1 MAAHTRHP
9 SGMGRPNTFKV
20 IRDPLWNNIRVDAQA
35 LAVLDSE
42 PMQRLRYIRQLG
54 HAFLVYPTAN
64 HTRFEHAVGTYH
76 LAGRALSLLAERGEL
91 EGVAGDQPALI
102 RLAGLLHDVG
112 HYPFSHA
119 LEEAGLPSHEDL
131 AKAHFDDPSLRA
143 ALANTGFDDVA
154 ARLHDLITGRSDSPL
169 QGLISGS
176 LDLDKLEY
184 LTRDA
189 RMCGVPY
196 GAVDVDRLIHA
207 LAVVDTPAGTRRMAI
222 REKGVSA
229 LESLLFARYQ
239 MYRNVYWH
247 HAVRSATAMFKRT
260 VRDALAS
267 NHVTMD
273 LVAHTTDEELIT
285 HLRGADDNAIPLRLR
300 RRQLYKRVTDIAGE
314 DVPEGAGDWVADDP
328 DLAERVEN
336 QLAEELGL
344 QPGEI
349 LLDFPAKAK
358 MIDVDMPLLRPDGSV
373 EPLGTPQPAAQIGI
387 QRVADELHARARRLR
402 IFAAAPCEPDDRKVL
417 RLVEHTGAEIEGEL
431 GNGPLLR

>member
-1 MAAHTRHP
+1 
-9 SGMGRPNTFKV
+9 MGRPNGFKV
-20 IRDPLWNNIRVDAQA
+20 VRDPLWNNIHIDAQA

-42 PMQRLRYIRQLG
+42 PLQRLRYIRQLG

-76 LAGRALSLLAERGEL
+76 LAQRAISLLADRGEL
-91 EGVAGDQPALI
+91 ENIAQEERTLI
-102 RLAGLLHDVG
+102 RLAGLVHDVG

-131 AKAHFDDPSLRA
+131 AALHFAEPSLA
-143 ALANTGFDDVA
+143 VALERTGFDNVEV
-154 ARLHDLITGRSDSPL
+154 RLQALIAGTSTSPL

-196 GAVDVDRLIHA
+196 GAVDVDRLLHA
-207 LAVVDTPAGTRRMAI
+207 LTVVEIPDGRTVVGI
-222 REKGVSA
+222 REKGISA

-260 VRDALAS
+260 VRDAIAG
-267 NHVTMD
+267 NHLTID
-273 LVAHTTDEELIT
+273 TIAHSTDEELMA
-285 HLRGADDNAIPLRLR
+285 HLRAVQSNALALRLR
-300 RRQLYKRVTDIAGE
+300 QRRLYKRVVDIAGQ
-314 DVPEGAGDWVADDP
+314 DVPERSGDWVADSP
-328 DLAERVEN
+328 DFVEQVEN
-336 QLAEELGL
+336 RLAHELKL
-344 QPGEI
+344 EPGEV

-358 MIDVDMPLLRPDGSV
+358 MIEVDMPLLRKDGTV
-373 EPLGTPQPAAQIGI
+373 ESLGTPNGAAQLGI
-387 QRVADELHARARRLR
+387 QRMADELHARARRLR
-402 IFAAAPCEPDDRKVL
+402 VFAASHRAIDPHSIL
-417 RLVEHTGAEIEGEL
+417 GLVERKKNEVASDLAGNVEL
-431 GNGPLLR
+431 LNRS

>member
-1 MAAHTRHP
+1 
-9 SGMGRPNTFKV
+9 MGRPTAFKV
-20 IRDPLWNNIRVDAQA
+20 IRDPLWNNIRVEPQA

-76 LAGRALSLLAERGEL
+76 LAGRALSLLIERGEL
-91 EGVAGDQPALI
+91 AGVAPDQPALI
-102 RLAGLLHDVG
+102 RLAGLVHDVG

-119 LEEAGLPSHEDL
+119 LEEAGFPSHEDL
-131 AKAHFDDPSLRA
+131 AKIHFDDPSLCA
-143 ALANTGFDDVA
+143 ALADTGFDQVA
-154 ARLHDLITGRSDSPL
+154 VRLHDLITGRSDSPL

-196 GAVDVDRLIHA
+196 GAVDVDRLLHA
-207 LAVVDTPAGTRRMAI
+207 LAVVDTPAGQRRVAI
-222 REKGVSA
+222 QEKGISA

-260 VRDALAS
+260 VRNALATS
-267 NHVTMD
+267 HVTID
-273 LVAHTTDEELIT
+273 LVAHSTDEELMK
-285 HLRGADDNAIPLRLR
+285 HLREAAHNTIPLRLR

-314 DVPEGAGDWVADDP
+314 DVPEGAGDWVAADP
-328 DLAERVEN
+328 DLTERVEN

-358 MIDVDMPLLRPDGSV
+358 MLDVDMPLLRQDGSV
-373 EPLGTPQPAAQIGI
+373 EPLGTPQPAAHIGI

-402 IFAAAPCEPDDRKVL
+402 VFAAAPCGLDDRSIL
-417 RLVEHTGAEIEGEL
+417 RLVEHTGAEMAGDL
-431 GNGPLLR
+431 GSRPLLP